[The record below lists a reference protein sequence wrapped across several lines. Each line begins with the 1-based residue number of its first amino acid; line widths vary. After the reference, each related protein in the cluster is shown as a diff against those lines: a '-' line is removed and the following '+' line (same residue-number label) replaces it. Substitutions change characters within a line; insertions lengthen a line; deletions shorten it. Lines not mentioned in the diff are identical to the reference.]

1 MHDTLKQA
9 RYKVTALLVLLFAVT
24 YLDRVCIAVAGPRMQ
39 DELHIDAVGWGWVT
53 GMFALAYTLFEFP
66 AGALGDRIGPRRVL
80 TRIVLWWSA
89 FTALTGAVTGYPM
102 LLATRFLFG
111 AGEAGAY
118 PNAGVVVTRWF
129 PPTQRATLSGV
140 CLMSSQLGATL
151 APLLVVPI
159 QMRWGWRVSFYVFAI
174 LGVFWAVTWHAWF
187 RDTPAEKIRIP
198 LDAATRADAVP
209 RTETAAP
216 LAHAFP
222 LREVLRSRN
231 LLALFGVGFCYVYV
245 FNFFQSWFQT
255 FLVRGRGF
263 TEHGLLY
270 SALPYAA
277 AALANFLGGAS
288 SDALVSRIGRLNGR
302 RYVGCVALAIAA
314 VFVIAAMHTRSPAWS
329 IVMLSVVLCAIT
341 FQQSGAFGACLDL
354 GHQRAGAVI
363 GLFNMVCQV
372 GGLIGA
378 VAYGYIVKSTGS
390 YDAPFVPMAAVLVV
404 GAVLWWNIDASADLA
419 TAGQL
424 RANRAGSHP

>member
-1 MHDTLKQA
+1 MHDILKQA
-9 RYKVTALLVLLFAVT
+9 RYKVTTLLVLLFAVT

-89 FTALTGAVTGYPM
+89 FTALTGTVSTFPG

-111 AGEAGAY
+111 AGEAGAF
-118 PNAGVVVTRWF
+118 PNASVVVTRWF

-140 CLMSSQLGATL
+140 CLMSSQIGATL
-151 APLLVVPI
+151 APLLVVPL
-159 QMRWGWRVSFYVFAI
+159 QARWGWRASFYVFAT
-174 LGVFWAVTWHAWF
+174 LGVFWAAAWYAWF
-187 RDTPAEKIRIP
+187 RDSPAEKVP
-198 LDAATRADAVP
+198 SGSGAAARA
-209 RTETAAP
+209 EAARP

-222 LREVLRSRN
+222 LRQVMRSRN
-231 LLALFGVGFCYVYV
+231 LMALFGVGFCYVYV

-263 TEHGLLY
+263 TEQGLLY

-277 AALANFLGGAS
+277 AALANLLGGAT
-288 SDALVSRIGRLNGR
+288 SDALVVRIGRHNGR
-302 RYVGCVALAIAA
+302 RYIGSTAMAVAA
-314 VFVIAAMHTRSPAWS
+314 VFVTAAMFTHSPAWS
-329 IVMLSVVLCAIT
+329 IVLLSIVYCAIT
-341 FQQSGAFGACLDL
+341 FQQSAAFGACLDL

-363 GLFNMVCQV
+363 GLFNTVCQV

-378 VAYGYIVKSTGS
+378 VAYGYIVKISGN
-390 YDAPFVPMAAVLVV
+390 YDAPFVPMAALLLL
-404 GAVLWWNIDASADLA
+404 GAVLWWHIDASAELGA
-419 TAGQL
+419 PEIGAAGH
-424 RANRAGSHP
+424 G

>member
-1 MHDTLKQA
+1 MHDSLNKA
-9 RYKVTALLVLLFAVT
+9 RHKVTALLVLLFAVT

-111 AGEAGAY
+111 AGEAGAF
-118 PNAGVVVTRWF
+118 PNASVVVTRWF
-129 PPTQRATLSGV
+129 PPRQRATLSGV

-151 APLLVVPI
+151 APLLVVPL
-159 QMRWGWRVSFYVFAI
+159 QARWGWRVSFYVFAI
-174 LGVFWAVTWHAWF
+174 LGVFWAMTWYAWF
-187 RDTPAEKIRIP
+187 RDSPAQARTSGSHAGSRAE
-198 LDAATRADAVP
+198 AAKP
-209 RTETAAP
+209 R
-216 LAHAFP
+216 AHAFP
-222 LREVLRSRN
+222 LRRALQSRN
-231 LLALFGVGFCYVYV
+231 LTALFAVGFCYVYV

-255 FLVRGRGF
+255 FLVRGRQF

-277 AALANFLGGAS
+277 AALANFAGGAT
-288 SDALVSRIGRLNGR
+288 SDALVVRIGRLNGR
-302 RYVGCVALAIAA
+302 RYIGSGALGLAA
-314 VFVIAAMHTRSPAWS
+314 VFVVAAMLTHSPAWS
-329 IVMLSVVLCAIT
+329 IVLLSIVYCAIT
-341 FQQSGAFGACLDL
+341 FQQSAAFGACLDL

-363 GLFNMVCQV
+363 GLFNTVCQV

-378 VAYGYIVKSTGS
+378 VAYGYIVKIWGS
-390 YDAPFVPMAAVLVV
+390 YDAPFVPMAAVLLV
-404 GAVLWWNIDASADLA
+404 GAALWWNVDASAELAPADAPSPA
-419 TAGQL
+419 TA
-424 RANRAGSHP
+424 